1 MYTQEWKIMTM
12 AKTLNKVDC
21 FIEDDIEGVHNDP
34 AIQLGLSNTTL
45 ELLDWQLIAENT
57 GALW

>member
-1 MYTQEWKIMTM
+1 MSNY
-12 AKTLNKVDC
+12 VDC
-21 FIEDDIEGVHNDP
+21 FNEDDIEGVHSDP
-34 AIQLGLSNTTL
+34 AILLGLGNTVL